1 VILGLDISAHA
12 IAIVSDDATLVAHD
26 RCGTA
31 TAADAAVADVR
42 IVPAALGDHAAA
54 SGAARAALHTR

>member
-1 VILGLDISAHA
+1 MILGLDISAHA
-12 IAIVSDDATLVAHD
+12 IAIVSDDATVVAHD

-31 TAADAAVADVR
+31 TAAAAVANVR
-42 IVPAALGDHAAA
+42 VPAALGDHAAA